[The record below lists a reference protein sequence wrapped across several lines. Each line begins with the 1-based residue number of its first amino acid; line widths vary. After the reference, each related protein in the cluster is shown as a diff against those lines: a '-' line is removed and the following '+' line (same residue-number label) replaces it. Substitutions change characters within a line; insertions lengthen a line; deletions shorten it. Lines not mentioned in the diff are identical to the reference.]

1 MGCDVSKKIRVGWD
15 DLFQSTHP
23 SGVRPAVKTCC
34 RTYQHYFNPRT
45 PVGCDLALI
54 AEYQRD
60 KNFNPRTPVGCDRR
74 TGCYRDVSCNF
85 NPRTPVGCDPCSVT
99 IRSACAIFQSTH
111 PSGVRREV
119 ATPCCSILYFNP
131 RTPVGCDD
139 RSTTTVWSPVYF
151 NPRTPVG
158 CDAFGQADLLHPII
172 SIHAPQWGATC
183 SDLGTMGRKPY
194 FNPRTPVGCDLRE
207 LATQTHLL
215 EFQSTHPSGVRLREW
230 A

>member
-60 KNFNPRTPVGCDRR
+60 KNFNPRTPVGCDPKPTRR
-74 TGCYRDVSCNF
+74 L
-85 NPRTPVGCDPCSVT
+85 
-99 IRSACAIFQSTH
+99 AC
-111 PSGVRREV
+111 PNG
-119 ATPCCSILYFNP
+119 YFNP
-131 RTPVGCDD
+131 RTPVGCDFSD
-139 RSTTTVWSPVYF
+139 CLIFVQVIISIHAPQWGATIIMQWAMMRLLFQSTHPSGVRLVTCRVMALWTYF

-158 CDAFGQADLLHPII
+158 CDAE
-172 SIHAPQWGATC
+172 
-183 SDLGTMGRKPY
+183 PY
-194 FNPRTPVGCDLRE
+194 VHNQRQGNFNPRTPVGCDKE
-207 LATQTHLL
+207 T
-215 EFQSTHPSGVRLREW
+215 S
-230 A
+230 